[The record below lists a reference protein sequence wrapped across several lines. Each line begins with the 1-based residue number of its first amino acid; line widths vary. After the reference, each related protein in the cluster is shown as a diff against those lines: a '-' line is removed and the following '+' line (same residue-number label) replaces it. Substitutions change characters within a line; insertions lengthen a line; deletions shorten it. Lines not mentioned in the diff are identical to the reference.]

1 MSSEK
6 LIAVAVGLMNQ
17 YQEYAKANGITQTD
31 VASILA
37 FLSQGEIQQQ
47 IKEEAENLVKN
58 SVTVNITTKQIRD
71 LLMQDVVAA
80 YPEYAR
86 NNSLPDPANLG
97 TYFLEYMHEWTYDSC
112 GYQRGADAVFPGN
125 GNLHEIHDDFF
136 HRCDRKGD

>member
-1 MSSEK
+1 MVSPRQ
-6 LIAVAVGLMNQ
+6 MW
-17 YQEYAKANGITQTD
+17 
-31 VASILA
+31 LA
-37 FLSQGEIQQQ
+37 FLPFLSQGEIQQQ

-97 TYFLEYMHEWTYDSC
+97 TYFLEYMQTEDWQNRLMNGLMLLWIPARCRRSFPRQWETYMN
-112 GYQRGADAVFPGN
+112 P
-125 GNLHEIHDDFF
+125 
-136 HRCDRKGD
+136 

>member
-1 MSSEK
+1 
-6 LIAVAVGLMNQ
+6 MNQ

-86 NNSLPDPANLG
+86 NNSLPDRLIWEPIFWNI
-97 TYFLEYMHEWTYDSC
+97 C
-112 GYQRGADAVFPGN
+112 RQRMGRIVS
-125 GNLHEIHDDFF
+125 
-136 HRCDRKGD
+136 